1 MSWKEELAEK
11 SARFEKRFA
20 EKMPQTDDLTLIVLK
35 GHLLIE
41 EWINSTINGLLP
53 NPQALKAAQLDC
65 FQRTRLLMA
74 MLPDHGFHDILE
86 LFEKLNAIRNKF
98 GHMLEPP
105 QIDDRIAAF
114 VDSVE
119 SHMETQLKAT
129 ELPQPKRL
137 SRAICFLAG
146 QLHMVGLLYVGVSKL
161 MSLNADYGEA
171 SK

>member
-1 MSWKEELAEK
+1 MSWKEELAAK
-11 SARFEKRFA
+11 SERFEKRFA

-41 EWINSTINGLLP
+41 EWINSTIDELLP

-86 LFEKLNAIRNKF
+86 LFEKLNTIRNKV

-114 VDSVE
+114 IDSVE
-119 SHMETQLKAT
+119 SRMETQLKAS

-137 SRAICFLAG
+137 SRAISFLTG
-146 QLHMVGLLYVGVSKL
+146 QLHILGLFYIGVSKL
-161 MSLNADYGEA
+161 MSLNGDYGEA

>member
-1 MSWKEELAEK
+1 
-11 SARFEKRFA
+11 
-20 EKMPQTDDLTLIVLK
+20 MPQTDDLTLIVLK

-41 EWINSTINGLLP
+41 EWINSTIDELLP

-86 LFEKLNAIRNKF
+86 LFEKLNTIRNKV

-114 VDSVE
+114 IDSVE
-119 SHMETQLKAT
+119 SRMETQLKAS

-137 SRAICFLAG
+137 SRAISFLTG
-146 QLHMVGLLYVGVSKL
+146 QLHILGLFYIGVSKL
-161 MSLNADYGEA
+161 MSLNGDYGEA

>member
-1 MSWKEELAEK
+1 
-11 SARFEKRFA
+11 
-20 EKMPQTDDLTLIVLK
+20 MPQTDDLTLIVLK

-41 EWINSTINGLLP
+41 EWVNSTINGLLP

-86 LFEKLNAIRNKF
+86 LFEKLNAFRNKF